1 MDINHPSAGS
11 SPGKLEPIPF
21 SLTLPLYKTMDGT
34 IAISPCV
41 GDPHVVAIE
50 LQLAG
55 IRIGSA
61 ALTEE
66 SALDLALRLVGTVMK
81 RRRAARVRSTAP
93 RSSMCDRLPAW
104 SGIEGPDDTQPL
116 DGP

>member
-21 SLTLPLYKTMDGT
+21 SLTLPLYQTMDGT

-81 RRRAARVRSTAP
+81 GRRAARVRSAAP
-93 RSSMCDRLPAW
+93 RSSMCHRLPAW

>member
-1 MDINHPSAGS
+1 MDINHRSAGS
-11 SPGKLEPIPF
+11 SPGNPEPIPF
-21 SLTLPLYKTMDGT
+21 SLTLPLYETMEGT
-34 IAISPCV
+34 LAISPCV

-61 ALTEE
+61 GLTEE

-93 RSSMCDRLPAW
+93 RSSMCHRLPAW
-104 SGIEGPDDTQPL
+104 SGIEDPDDTQPL